1 MTRDECW
8 ICRKKI
14 DGEQAAIGRSGDRLR
29 YVPFVQDLRTSGLVL
44 AHPICF
50 ATEHGVEAL
59 VILVHERDHEVAKKF
74 GPG

>member
-1 MTRDECW
+1 
-8 ICRKKI
+8 
-14 DGEQAAIGRSGDRLR
+14 
-29 YVPFVQDLRTSGLVL
+29 VPFVQDLRTSGLVL